1 VVATQILSNDEI
13 ENHYV
18 AIEHIIKEDRHS
30 AQQVKEHI
38 LGIARKMDELITR
51 CEFTFMR
58 SEICSKIL
66 TALKQRGL
74 GHLQI
79 SVYRMFNDFPEY
91 KRTFQEHSSIHSL
104 SDDKDLPVECLVVCQ
119 EYEHALD
126 VLERAK
132 RDLIP
137 KPYYDKYRDRLD
149 DVRDRDTQ
157 HYELNR
163 WVSWDDSPDH
173 NPLTELDKLNK
184 SERNHIK
191 RPQIEDME
199 NPLLEALKLF
209 DLELHRLMEK
219 VEKYPMKD
227 RVKAIRCA
235 KGWLMLKSWMRP
247 WTDDKW
253 RADRRGWFLI
263 RMGLKWK
270 SIHAMSNDTVTY
282 DIFGKPREI
291 TKEQIAD
298 NQHKIVSYASY
309 IMKHLPGFFET
320 TAWFNEATLPYR
332 KELTNITSPKLVKKA

>member
-1 VVATQILSNDEI
+1 VVTAQVLSSDEI

-30 AQQVKEHI
+30 SQQVKEHV
-38 LGIARKMDELITR
+38 LGIARKMDELI
-51 CEFTFMR
+51 MR
-58 SEICSKIL
+58 AEVPFIKSDICSIIL
-66 TALKQRGL
+66 RTLKQRGL
-74 GHLQI
+74 TSLQI

-91 KRTFQEHSSIHSL
+91 KRTYLEHSSIHSL
-104 SDDKDLPVECLVVCQ
+104 SDDKDLPVECLVVIQ
-119 EYEHALD
+119 ERQHALE
-126 VLERAK
+126 VLERPN
-132 RDLIP
+132 RELIP
-137 KPYYDKYRDRLD
+137 KPYYDKFRDRLD
-149 DVRDRDTQ
+149 DIRDRDKR

-173 NPLTELDKLNK
+173 NPLSELDKLNK

-191 RPQIEDME
+191 KPTIEDME

-209 DLELHRLMEK
+209 DAELHKLMEK

-235 KGWLMLKSWMRP
+235 KGWIMLKSWMRP

-263 RMGLKWK
+263 RLGLKWK
-270 SIHAMSNDTVTY
+270 SIHAMSNDTKTL
-282 DIFGKPREI
+282 DIFGKEREI

-309 IMKHLPGFFET
+309 VMRHLPGFFET
-320 TAWFNEATLPYR
+320 TAWFDQESLPYR
-332 KELTNITSPKLVKKA
+332 KELTNITSPKLSKSA